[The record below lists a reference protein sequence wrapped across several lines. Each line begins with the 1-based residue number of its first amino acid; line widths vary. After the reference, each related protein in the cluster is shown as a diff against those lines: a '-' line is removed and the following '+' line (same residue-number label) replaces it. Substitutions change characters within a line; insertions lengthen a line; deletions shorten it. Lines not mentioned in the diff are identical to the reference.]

1 MIKESINLKR
11 HVKIFALPASSC
23 EIAAI
28 QQTHED
34 SQAAWFI
41 QQSHIQTKK
50 ERERGVFISTG
61 GKRQ

>member
-1 MIKESINLKR
+1 MIKESSNVKR

-23 EIAAI
+23 ESAAV
-28 QQTHED
+28 QQTDGD
-34 SQAAWFI
+34 SQAAWFT
-41 QQSHIQTKK
+41 QQSHIQTRK